1 MTRSSCPVP
10 FNSQCHLTP
19 GKFSRNR
26 AGSVLP
32 LVGPE
37 VPVLLRT
44 GDPTLPAWCPWAPVP
59 RPPGPP
65 APLPWLRPARPPQ
78 PVPRTAVRPG
88 LCRLPWVR
96 STLTRCRVHPG
107 IPVVQQGPW
116 VWPWVRHGAGPR
128 DTAVNTR
135 RWLCLPGS
143 HSPAGRRLE
152 KQGGAFRMVPPACW
166 GDASEPGAGWGRPSR
181 RRAVP
186 ETWRCQSDAGAG
198 LGWAGGQCCALKG
211 RWADTLGPTGSGC
224 GHREAP
230 GVCEWL
236 VGQAPGALPSY
247 SG

>member
-1 MTRSSCPVP
+1 MLLGPSSQAPWTPSAPPMAASCPP
-10 FNSQCHLTP
+10 
-19 GKFSRNR
+19 
-26 AGSVLP
+26 
-32 LVGPE
+32 
-37 VPVLLRT
+37 
-44 GDPTLPAWCPWAPVP
+44 
-59 RPPGPP
+59 PP
-65 APLPWLRPARPPQ
+65 ARAKDSSASGPLPSSLGQ
-78 PVPRTAVRPG
+78 
-88 LCRLPWVR
+88 
-96 STLTRCRVHPG
+96 VHPDPMPRASWNSCCSAG
-107 IPVVQQGPW
+107 TVGLAMS
-116 VWPWVRHGAGPR
+116 RHGAGPR

-166 GDASEPGAGWGRPSR
+166 GDTSEPGAGWGRPSR

-211 RWADTLGPTGSGC
+211 RWADTRGPTGSGC